1 MRKLRL
7 ILACILLPFVIVGCS
22 IKTPAQTPAPVPIQ
36 ADSKSAGH
44 PTLWVV
50 KGPHATVYL
59 FGSVHLLAKDREWR
73 TPQLNAAVESS
84 QTLWLEVT
92 GADDPKVVQPIL
104 TQLGID
110 AAHPL
115 STKLSKEQLA
125 KLDAEAKS
133 FKMSEAMMEPMRPWF
148 ASLTLGV
155 APLLQ
160 SGADPNSGVE
170 AILTAEFKKNQRQ
183 VAGFE
188 TVSQQFHFFAD
199 LPAKTELDYLN
210 LSIDDF
216 TKGQDLF
223 KQLVDAWYQGDQ
235 DRLDRLVDDE
245 WRAQHPE
252 IYDVLVVKRNRYF
265 AQRIEDLVQR
275 QGTSFV
281 VIGAGHYVGPDGI
294 IALLAKD
301 GFRAEKL

>member
-1 MRKLRL
+1 MSRLRL
-7 ILACILLPFVIVGCS
+7 IFAFILLPFVIVGCS
-22 IKTPAQTPAPVPIQ
+22 VKTPAQTPAPVPIQ
-36 ADSKSAGH
+36 AYAQSAGH

-73 TPQLNAAVESS
+73 TPQLNAALESS